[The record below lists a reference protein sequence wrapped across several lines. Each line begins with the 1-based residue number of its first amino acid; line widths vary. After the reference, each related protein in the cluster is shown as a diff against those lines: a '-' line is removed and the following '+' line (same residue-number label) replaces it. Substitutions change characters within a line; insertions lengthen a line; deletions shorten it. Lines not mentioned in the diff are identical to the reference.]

1 MRRAIMPTL
10 VRRVGYNLARGIRDV
25 RLFEIG
31 TSFRKGASGERPT
44 EETHLAAVL
53 TGRRRPPHWSH
64 DDEMLEVWDLKGLL
78 EDVAGRAYAGAVVVS
93 PAATGVV
100 TLDDSVSFEVRDA
113 SGVVVG
119 HGGRVA
125 DSAADTPVWAGD
137 LWALELTLPAHPE
150 AVKPVTVQPLPQ
162 YPASERDL
170 ALLVPDSITADA
182 VSSLI
187 RERAGDDLEGLE
199 LFDVYTGEGVP
210 EGMRSVAFRLRFRS
224 AKRTLKDK
232 QVDKS
237 VRAVLKRLEE
247 ELGVE
252 ARG

>member
-1 MRRAIMPTL
+1 
-10 VRRVGYNLARGIRDV
+10 
-25 RLFEIG
+25 
-31 TSFRKGASGERPT
+31 
-44 EETHLAAVL
+44 
-53 TGRRRPPHWSH
+53 
-64 DDEMLEVWDLKGLL
+64 
-78 EDVAGRAYAGAVVVS
+78 
-93 PAATGVV
+93 
-100 TLDDSVSFEVRDA
+100 
-113 SGVVVG
+113 VVG

-150 AVKPVTVQPLPQ
+150 AVRPVTVQPLPQ

-170 ALLVPDSITADA
+170 ALLVPDSVTADA
-182 VSSLI
+182 VSTLI

-199 LFDVYTGEGVP
+199 LFDMYTGEGVP